1 LDDMNLRIFQR
12 SRAKATHRE
21 VMIVATDDTGA
32 HRYRLYEIN
41 PVNFEPTPLCGHA
54 HEDKTA
60 ARHCTD
66 ARLH

>member
-1 LDDMNLRIFQR
+1 
-12 SRAKATHRE
+12 
-21 VMIVATDDTGA
+21 MIVATDDTGA